1 MANSLGASLGSILVY
16 PGAVAAAAAPV
27 RAMSAAVLGTAAAL
41 PSGNSVA
48 VVGDPA
54 CAEALLST
62 CRLVVEAITAS
73 ADGLDKLA
81 EAMTLAAT
89 AYRFADSS
97 ALSGWSW

>member
-1 MANSLGASLGSILVY
+1 MADSPGAVFGSLLVY

-27 RAMSAAVLGTAAAL
+27 RAMGVVVLGSASAL
-41 PSGNSVA
+41 PSGSGVA

-62 CRLVVEAITAS
+62 CRVVVEAITTS

-81 EAMTLAAT
+81 QALAVAAAT
-89 AYRFADSS
+89 YRFADSS